1 MKNYC
6 VNNGK
11 DHIHN
16 FTVKRCVY
24 LDIGSMEA
32 AARYNR
38 FECSLCLEAFKDPR
52 ILPCF
57 HTFCLICLKDYLSSI
72 PKDNGTSSQF
82 NCPLCRKVNSL
93 PQDGVQ
99 GLQKNFYLNES
110 DEKIKGKVQSCPD
123 HPEEDLRFFCHNCND
138 SLCRDCKVIKHEGHK
153 VEMLK
158 NVIENM
164 KKEIEKTLDDTE
176 VAINDSE
183 SILVTKLETD
193 IESLETALRVIK
205 ETSEQ
210 MNKDIDE
217 TFSMVNSLIS
227 PRLDIWNV
235 KTEIVQT
242 QSRGRHLT
250 LMDLK
255 DSFAEAIDKNDNELL
270 FKLFKDLVQDGGEIR
285 RLSARDSLL
294 PFSSE
299 LSDADKM
306 YIDIDLRKLSAF
318 FFDFRDAVQKGLADF
333 KKIFETCKIS
343 TDNEDVEMA
352 LEKIDGDSKVNLH
365 DK

>member
-1 MKNYC
+1 
-6 VNNGK
+6 
-11 DHIHN
+11 
-16 FTVKRCVY
+16 
-24 LDIGSMEA
+24 MEA

-57 HTFCLICLKDYLSSI
+57 HTFCLICLKDYLSAI

-99 GLQKNFYLNES
+99 CLQKNFYL
-110 DEKIKGKVQSCPD
+110 DEQDGKIQSCPD

-158 NVIENM
+158 NVVENM
-164 KKEIEKTLDDTE
+164 KKEIGKTLDDTE

-183 SILVTKLETD
+183 SILVTKLETN
-193 IESLETALRVIK
+193 IKSLETTLRVIK

-235 KTEIVQT
+235 KTKIVQT
-242 QSRGRHLT
+242 QSRGKHQT

-255 DSFAEAIDKNDNELL
+255 DSFAEAIDKNDNKLL
-270 FKLFKDLVQDGGEIR
+270 FKLFKDLVQDGGEIK

-299 LSDADKM
+299 SSDADKT
-306 YIDIDLRKLSAF
+306 YIDIDLTKLSAF

-333 KKIFETCKIS
+333 KKIFERCKIS
-343 TDNEDVEMA
+343 RDKEDVEMA
-352 LEKIDGDSKVNLH
+352 LERIDGDSKVNLH
-365 DK
+365 DQ